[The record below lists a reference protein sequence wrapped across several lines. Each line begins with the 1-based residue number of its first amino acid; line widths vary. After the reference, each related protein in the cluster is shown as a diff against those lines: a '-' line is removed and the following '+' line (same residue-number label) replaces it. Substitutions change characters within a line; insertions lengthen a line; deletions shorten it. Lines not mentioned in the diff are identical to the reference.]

1 MDRRVPGCDRSRGR
15 DRAPGR
21 AARRWGALP
30 RLERQQPQVHFHDC
44 RPTAQLCSSWV
55 RVGGLPVHARVSV
68 DFSPTGSLPVVLVH
82 GIGVASR
89 FMVPITEV
97 LAPYHRIFAPDLP
110 GFGESAK
117 PAHVLNVVELTD
129 ALADWTRAIGV
140 GNAAF
145 LGNSFG
151 CQIVVDLAVRYP
163 ELVER
168 VVLQGPTMDPSA
180 RGARQQIA
188 RLLLNSRREAPSH
201 GLISAREYLRC
212 GLRRLVKT
220 FRYALEDRIEEKLP
234 QVRVPALVVR
244 GSRDPIVPQR
254 WAEEASHLLPRGRLV
269 VIPGAP
275 HTVVYDAPLEL
286 SRVVLPFMGDEQR
299 GR

>member
-1 MDRRVPGCDRSRGR
+1 MPI
-15 DRAPGR
+15 
-21 AARRWGALP
+21 
-30 RLERQQPQVHFHDC
+30 
-44 RPTAQLCSSWV
+44 
-55 RVGGLPVHARVSV
+55 HARVSV
-68 DFSPTGSLPVVLVH
+68 DFSPTGSPPVVLVH

-97 LAPYHRIFAPDLP
+97 LAPYHRVFAPDLP

-140 GNAAF
+140 GSAAF

-168 VVLQGPTMDPSA
+168 AVLQGPTMDPQA
-180 RGARQQIA
+180 RTAWQQLA
-188 RLLLNSRREAPSH
+188 RLLRNSRREPLSH
-201 GLISAREYLRC
+201 GFISAREYPRC
-212 GLRRLVKT
+212 GLLRLMKT

-234 QVRVPALVVR
+234 RVRVPALVVR
-244 GSRDPIVPQR
+244 GSKDPIVPQR
-254 WAEEASHLLPRGRLV
+254 WAEEATHLLPDGRLA
-269 VIPGAP
+269 VIPEAP

-286 SRVVLPFMGDEQR
+286 ARVVRPFLSGDQ

>member
-1 MDRRVPGCDRSRGR
+1 MSRQVGHLQS
-15 DRAPGR
+15 
-21 AARRWGALP
+21 RWI
-30 RLERQQPQVHFHDC
+30 RIE
-44 RPTAQLCSSWV
+44 
-55 RVGGLPVHARVSV
+55 GLSVHARVSA
-68 DFSPTGSLPVVLVH
+68 DPGPADSLPVVLVH

-89 FMVPITEV
+89 FMVPVAEL
-97 LAPYHRIFAPDLP
+97 LAPYHPVYAPDLP
-110 GFGESAK
+110 GFGASGK
-117 PAHVLNVVELTD
+117 PNRVLNVAELTD
-129 ALADWTRAIGV
+129 ALAGWTRAIGLER
-140 GNAAF
+140 AAF

-163 ELVER
+163 QLVER

-180 RGARQQIA
+180 RGGRQQIA

-244 GSRDPIVPQR
+244 GSRDPLVPQR
-254 WAEEASHLLPRGRLV
+254 WAEEATHLLPMGRLV

-286 SRVVLPFMGDEQR
+286 TRVLLPFLSDEQR

>member
-1 MDRRVPGCDRSRGR
+1 MSRQVGQLESRWTRV
-15 DRAPGR
+15 
-21 AARRWGALP
+21 
-30 RLERQQPQVHFHDC
+30 E
-44 RPTAQLCSSWV
+44 
-55 RVGGLPVHARVSV
+55 GLPVHARVSA
-68 DFSPTGSLPVVLVH
+68 DPASSPLPIVLVH

-89 FMVPITEV
+89 FMVPVAEL
-97 LAPYHRIFAPDLP
+97 LAPHHPVYAPDLP
-110 GFGESAK
+110 GFGASGK
-117 PAHVLNVVELTD
+117 PNRVLNVAELTD
-129 ALADWTRAIGV
+129 ALAGWTRAIGLER
-140 GNAAF
+140 AAF

-163 ELVER
+163 QLVER

-244 GSRDPIVPQR
+244 GSRDPLVPQR
-254 WAEEASHLLPRGRLV
+254 WAEEVSDLLPMGRLV

-286 SRVVLPFMGDEQR
+286 TRVLLPFLGDEQR

>member
-1 MDRRVPGCDRSRGR
+1 
-15 DRAPGR
+15 
-21 AARRWGALP
+21 
-30 RLERQQPQVHFHDC
+30 
-44 RPTAQLCSSWV
+44 V
-55 RVGGLPVHARVSV
+55 RVGGLPIHARVSV
-68 DFSPTGSLPVVLVH
+68 DFSPTGSPPVVLVH

-168 VVLQGPTMDPSA
+168 AVLQGPTMDPQA
-180 RGARQQIA
+180 RTAWQQLG
-188 RLLLNSRREAPSH
+188 RLLRNSRREPLSH
-201 GLISAREYLRC
+201 GFISAREYPRC
-212 GLRRLVKT
+212 GLLRLMKT

-234 QVRVPALVVR
+234 HVRVPALVVR
-244 GSRDPIVPQR
+244 GSKDPIVPQR
-254 WAEEASHLLPRGRLV
+254 WGEEAVRLLPDGRLA

-286 SRVVLPFMGDEQR
+286 ARVVRPFLSGDQ